1 MRKYTA
7 VTNNSCLYNWVFK
20 TFYDSLLTSQLK
32 CGRKDI
38 TDSLKLDDRGWNP
51 DMGYWQALRLEN
63 HLNLRILN
71 FRIHICK
78 MGIMISTSR
87 LSYEATSTVFRTP
100 QMHFKLLLNTYVNK

>member
-1 MRKYTA
+1 M
-7 VTNNSCLYNWVFK
+7 VTNNSCLYNSVFK

-38 TDSLKLDDRGWNP
+38 TDSLDRGWNP
-51 DMGYWQALRLEN
+51 DMCYWQAPRLEN

-78 MGIMISTSR
+78 VGIMISTSR
-87 LSYEATSTVFRTP
+87 LSYEATSSVSYTTDALQTFAEYL
-100 QMHFKLLLNTYVNK
+100 HE